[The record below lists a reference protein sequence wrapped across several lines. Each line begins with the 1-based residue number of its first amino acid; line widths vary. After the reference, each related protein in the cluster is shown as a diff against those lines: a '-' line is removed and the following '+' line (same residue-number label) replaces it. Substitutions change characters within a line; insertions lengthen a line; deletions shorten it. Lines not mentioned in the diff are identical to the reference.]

1 MLSAFSDRLKRIERA
16 ARPGWKWIE
25 LPGTTPPSQ
34 PGKPPP
40 LPAAVRAEKLA
51 ESIAM
56 AELVPQPAGGSP
68 TASPLEPLDAGQPA
82 RRVAGDATVGHGTC
96 RTPPE
101 TSKTSPGP
109 QKHAV
114 VARAADTGIR
124 LEGTAAAANQGQSRR
139 RPPPRPCARS
149 AVGSSSAKTR

>member
-1 MLSAFSDRLKRIERA
+1 MTPEAIVVLLVVLGAMVFFSLLIAILSRQWRDADAFSDRLKRIERA
-16 ARPGWKWIE
+16 LGRVEKSMS

-56 AELVPQPAGGSP
+56 AELVPEPAGGSP
-68 TASPLEPLDAGQPA
+68 TASPLERLWTPDDRPAASPVTQPSA
-82 RRVAGDATVGHGTC
+82 AAPP

-101 TSKTSPGP
+101 PPKRRRSL
-109 QKHAV
+109 QKH
-114 VARAADTGIR
+114 
-124 LEGTAAAANQGQSRR
+124 RR
-139 RPPPRPCARS
+139 CCPS
-149 AVGSSSAKTR
+149 G